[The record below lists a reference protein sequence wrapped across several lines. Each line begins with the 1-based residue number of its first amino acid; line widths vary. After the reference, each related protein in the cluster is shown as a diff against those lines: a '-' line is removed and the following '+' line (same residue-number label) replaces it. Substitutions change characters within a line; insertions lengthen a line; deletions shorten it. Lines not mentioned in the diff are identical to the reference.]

1 MSLADGCVQ
10 KYSCDIVI
18 SVLSMT
24 YRFKFV
30 AVILAFVLLASGL
43 SAFGTC
49 LRGGS
54 VVTHKCCGPHCQSMV
69 KASSAADFE
78 LHAKAPAGRPCCN
91 ISSGK
96 LIPAS
101 ELQAPG
107 TRLIVAPLT
116 PVVELFV
123 SAFLAV
129 ETDLRDGV
137 SLFRSSPPRTVLCT
151 FLI

>member
-1 MSLADGCVQ
+1 MVSALF
-10 KYSCDIVI
+10 
-18 SVLSMT
+18 MT
-24 YRFKFV
+24 HRFKFV
-30 AVILAFVLLASGL
+30 AVILAFMLLASGL
-43 SAFGTC
+43 SVFGIC
-49 LRGGS
+49 LRGES
-54 VVTHKCCGPHCQSMV
+54 VVTHKCCGPHCQSM
-69 KASSAADFE
+69 
-78 LHAKAPAGRPCCN
+78 AKAPSAPDIALHSKAATDRPCCN

-96 LIPAS
+96 LIPAP
-101 ELQAPG
+101 ELQAPS

-123 SAFLAV
+123 STLLAA